1 MKTKLTI
8 QRIDEI
14 LIQVSDVTRSLRFC
28 RDGLKIPFEPSPYG
42 DDSYQARVGDVTLL
56 LHPDFDDSL
65 KNTKR
70 GAGILIHPWVPDA
83 DAYCD
88 ELRRSGIPIA
98 TQPVDR
104 PWGRHFTVV
113 DPDGYEIHIL
123 GPLRRERG
131 P

>member
-1 MKTKLTI
+1 MKPRLAI

-14 LIQVSDVTRSLRFC
+14 LIQVSDIARSLRFY
-28 RDGLKIPFEPSPYG
+28 RDGLRISFEPTPYG
-42 DDSYQARVGDVTLL
+42 DDSYQARVGEVTLV

-65 KNTKR
+65 KSAKR

-88 ELRRSGIPIA
+88 ELRNSGIPI
-98 TQPVDR
+98 TEQLVDR

-123 GPLRRERG
+123 GPLRRGRNL
-131 P
+131 